1 MAEWFQ
7 NIVDT
12 LGYPGITVLMIIETL
27 FPPVASEI
35 VMPLA
40 GYVAGKGDLSFIGVI
55 IAAMIGFLVGVLP
68 LYFLGRYVSNRGLKN
83 WLEEHGTWFM
93 PTREDLERAEGWFQR
108 HGSKIVIAAHI
119 LPGVRSL
126 ISIPAGMADMNL
138 LKFLLYTLIGK
149 GIWTTVLAYLGK
161 TLGENYGDIQRY
173 MGPISIG
180 VTVLIVVAV
189 GVLLWRRKRQQAS
202 Q

>member
-180 VTVLIVVAV
+180 VTVLIVVAI

>member
-7 NIVDT
+7 SIVDT

>member
-7 NIVDT
+7 SIVDT

-93 PTREDLERAEGWFQR
+93 PTPEDLERAEGWFQR

-180 VTVLIVVAV
+180 VTVLIVVAI

>member
-7 NIVDT
+7 SIVDT

-180 VTVLIVVAV
+180 VTVLIVVAI